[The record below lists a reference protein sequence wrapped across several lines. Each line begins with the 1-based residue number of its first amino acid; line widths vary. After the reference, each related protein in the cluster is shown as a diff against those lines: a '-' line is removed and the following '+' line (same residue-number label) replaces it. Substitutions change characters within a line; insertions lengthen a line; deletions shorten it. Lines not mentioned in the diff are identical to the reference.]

1 MALMKNTK
9 KILNKLKTR
18 IWFSIYYG
26 RYQKSKINDKMVFIE
41 SRSGSDLAGNI
52 LYITRE
58 LSQNTDI

>member
-41 SRSGSDLAGNI
+41 SRSGSDLARQYSI
-52 LYITRE
+52 YHTRTFTE
-58 LSQNTDI
+58 S